1 MMTHHRSLRLFT
13 YPVLGALAAAV
24 LGVPLATAASADV
37 SASTSS
43 TTSTS
48 TPTSTSIPAPV
59 PTGASPSSPRCDPS
73 LVTTVRQ
80 LVETELA
87 DRVTQLHTL
96 TGRVNG
102 AVTLA
107 PTDKATLLGD
117 LNQTELPGIETL
129 GTKVPGD
136 TTCLALRQDAHSM
149 VYDYRVYLVM
159 TPQTDLVIAND
170 AVIHAEGVLSNLET
184 TISGAIQRADTKGT
198 NVAAVQAAFA
208 DYETNVTT
216 AQGLTSG
223 QSATVL
229 AQSPPDYPASRAV
242 FSQARSD
249 VTDAAHDLRTA
260 RNDLTEIVNGLS

>member
-1 MMTHHRSLRLFT
+1 MMTHHRSLRLVT

-24 LGVPLATAASADV
+24 LGIALATAASAD
-37 SASTSS
+37 APAPP
-43 TTSTS
+43 S

-59 PTGASPSSPRCDPS
+59 PTGAAPSSPRCDPS

-87 DRVTQLHTL
+87 DRVTQLNTL
-96 TGRVNG
+96 IGRVNG
-102 AVTLA
+102 AVTLTPA
-107 PTDKATLLGD
+107 DKTTLLGD

-129 GTKVPGD
+129 QSKVPGD
-136 TTCLALRQDAHSM
+136 ATCLALRQDAHSM
-149 VYDYRVYLVM
+149 VDDYRVYLVM
-159 TPQTDLVIAND
+159 TPQTDLVMAND
-170 AVIHAEGVLSNLET
+170 AAIHAEGVLSNLET
-184 TISGAIQRADTKGT
+184 TLSGAIQRASTKGT
-198 NVAAVQAAFA
+198 NVAAAQAAFA

-242 FSQARSD
+242 FSRVRSN
-249 VTDAAHDLRTA
+249 VTDAARDLRTA
-260 RNDLTEIVNGLS
+260 RDDLNQIVNGLS